1 MDLYFP
7 STLRIIAAI
16 CTSQRRLSKFLWLYL
31 RITVPLV
38 EVLGAL
44 QSLALVFVACF
55 TMVFE
60 VLVVVVGM
68 WIFWWDGGYVVDGE
82 KGDGGIGGD
91 VLWVRCAVVVVILE
105 TVVLEAMMLMVVG
118 VWLLRWWIC
127 TTG

>member
-1 MDLYFP
+1 M
-7 STLRIIAAI
+7 
-16 CTSQRRLSKFLWLYL
+16 
-31 RITVPLV
+31 

-44 QSLALVFVACF
+44 QSLALVFVACL

-60 VLVVVVGM
+60 VVVVVVGM
-68 WIFWWDGGYVVDGE
+68 WIFWWDGGYVVDGD